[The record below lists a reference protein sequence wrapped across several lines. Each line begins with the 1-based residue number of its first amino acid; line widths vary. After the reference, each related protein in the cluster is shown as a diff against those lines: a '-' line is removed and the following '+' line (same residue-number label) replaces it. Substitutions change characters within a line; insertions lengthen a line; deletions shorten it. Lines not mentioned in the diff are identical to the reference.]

1 MTLVLTYREENVLFI
16 NLYYNIINNKI
27 IIIIIIK
34 ICIYFNLE
42 ESKGKKNGSINNSM
56 YIIID

>member
-1 MTLVLTYREENVLFI
+1 MEENVLFI

-42 ESKGKKNGSINNSM
+42 ESKEKKRF
-56 YIIID
+56 Y